1 MIIGKIDYIN
11 LLPFYIFL
19 RRHLGSSERAALEY
33 HKGPPRQINRLF
45 AKRRVEAAVISSI
58 HSAKYRC
65 SDFGIVATRRVRSVL
80 VCPGETAEDKES
92 DTSNVL
98 ARILGVQ
105 GRVLIGDKALRLG
118 DAECRDLAAL
128 WYERY
133 RLPFVFARFCYTKR
147 AKKYEALADKFLKE
161 KIKIPHYILR
171 RYAARSEL
179 SLSQIREYLALIHY
193 RIGPKERRALKK
205 FLRLAKKA

>member
-19 RRHLGSSERAALEY
+19 RRHLSSSERAALEY

-65 SDFGIVATRRVRSVL
+65 SDFGIVAKKRVRSVL
-80 VCPGETAEDKES
+80 VCPGENTEDAES
-92 DTSNVL
+92 DTSNIL
-98 ARILGVQ
+98 ARVLGVQ
-105 GRVLIGDKALRLG
+105 GRVLIGDKALKLQNPG
-118 DAECRDLAAL
+118 LCKDLAAL
-128 WYERY
+128 WFEKY

-147 AKKYEALADKFLKE
+147 AKKYEALADKFLSANV
-161 KIKIPHYILR
+161 KIPYYILR
-171 RYAARSEL
+171 RYAARSDL
-179 SLSQIREYLALIHY
+179 SIKEMREYLALIHY
-193 RIGPKERRALKK
+193 RIGPQEKRALKK
-205 FLRLAKKA
+205 FLRLAKK